1 MFKRTEI
8 YEGGI
13 LRRKSLFIC
22 RGSSL
27 YVDTYTYEYTS
38 EKEGFFF
45 WENSKSIKKD
55 ARQLVDNVFIK
66 QY

>member
-27 YVDTYTYEYTS
+27 YVDTYTYTS

-45 WENSKSIKKD
+45 WENSKSIEKD
-55 ARQLVDNVFIK
+55 ALQLVDNVFIK
-66 QY
+66 QD